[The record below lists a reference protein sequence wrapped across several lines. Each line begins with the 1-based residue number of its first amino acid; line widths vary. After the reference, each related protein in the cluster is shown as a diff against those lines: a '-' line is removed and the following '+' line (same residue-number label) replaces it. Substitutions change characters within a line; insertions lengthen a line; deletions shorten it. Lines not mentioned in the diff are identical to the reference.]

1 MGVPK
6 RRTSQA
12 KQALRRSHHK
22 VALPSIVR
30 DPRTGRWKLNHGV
43 SLAERDRKGRPL
55 EEPTAP
61 PR

>member
-12 KQALRRSHHK
+12 KQGLRRSHHH
-22 VALPSIVR
+22 AHLPSIVR

-43 SLAERDRKGRPL
+43 SLAERDRKGNPL
-55 EEPTAP
+55 EEPGARP
-61 PR
+61 